1 LNGAVVADVRHN
13 CYRDT
18 QRSREGEIRIIDP
31 ADHEDKK
38 VKNMLTLVLQAP
50 THWIVV
56 ENKEKECKIVQM
68 KGREGR

>member
-1 LNGAVVADVRHN
+1 VSGVIVTEIERE
-13 CYRDT
+13 R
-18 QRSREGEIRIIDP
+18 QRSGEGEIRIKLEIDP

-56 ENKEKECKIVQM
+56 
-68 KGREGR
+68 